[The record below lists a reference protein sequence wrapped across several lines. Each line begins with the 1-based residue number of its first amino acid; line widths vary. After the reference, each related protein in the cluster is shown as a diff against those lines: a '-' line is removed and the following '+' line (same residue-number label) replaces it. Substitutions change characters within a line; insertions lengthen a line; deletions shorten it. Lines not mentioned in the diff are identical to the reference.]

1 MSLEP
6 RGVDIT
12 PSQPV
17 VIETPG
23 AGGYG
28 PPGEREP
35 EMLARDYR
43 GGRFSTA
50 YLKEHYRFDPKSINN
65 PEKGKK
71 P

>member
-1 MSLEP
+1 MSPEP
-6 RGVDIT
+6 RSVDFL
-12 PSQPV
+12 PSRQF

-28 PPGEREP
+28 PPSAREP

-50 YLKEHYRFDPKSINN
+50 YLQEHYRFDPKMGDNLG
-65 PEKGKK
+65 KGKK